1 MLSGHTV
8 LLHVKCLSW
17 YVKFVSVEARDST
30 DNPSLPLVGNRIVS
44 SLSVS
49 EWPFH

>member
-17 YVKFVSVEARDST
+17 DVKFVSVEARDST
-30 DNPSLPLVGNRIVS
+30 DNPSLPLVGNRMVS

-49 EWPFH
+49 QWAFH